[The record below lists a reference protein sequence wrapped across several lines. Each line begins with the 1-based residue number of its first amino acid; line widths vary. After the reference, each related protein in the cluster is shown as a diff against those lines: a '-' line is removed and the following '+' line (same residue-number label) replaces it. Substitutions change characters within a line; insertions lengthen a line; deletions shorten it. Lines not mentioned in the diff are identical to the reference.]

1 MAMTN
6 EDIEPHYW
14 GYEIVKEQLEGGF
27 LDQWLNRQGMPS
39 MLIIK
44 DTTDPERQIPAS
56 EFGKEAGLIMIPSS

>member
-6 EDIEPHYW
+6 ANIESHYW

-39 MLIIK
+39 VLIIK
-44 DTTDPERQIPAS
+44 DTA
-56 EFGKEAGLIMIPSS
+56 